1 MRRALIGLVLVLAG
15 AVALQ
20 AQCTVSKSSID
31 FGNVN
36 VGANSPQILT
46 VSVAAGFPGTV
57 NFSFQAVPTV
67 FSVSPQSLIG
77 VAAGQSRDVTV
88 SFTPNGAGA
97 AQGEVLV
104 NTSSQ
109 FNCPVSPTNAVILT
123 GTGVAAGAPFTISPN
138 PLNFGNVVAGATRTL
153 PITVAIP
160 SGQNPLDFSFQIT
173 GAGFSTSDPLAFS
186 LTAGLSQT
194 INITFTAGANG
205 AFTGALQGTAGST
218 PVFVSLQ
225 ANVVPAFTLSPTSL
239 ALGDV
244 LLGCSASQGAQVIP
258 NATLSFSL
266 ASDTSFFTVAP
277 TAFVT
282 GVTQAVQVRFT
293 PSSVGSTK
301 GTISVAAT
309 LNNNPVLG
317 SSLSLTGRGFDV
329 VPNTAAADFGSV
341 PVGGASPPQ
350 TVTLA
355 TAPVTAA
362 TLLFSATSDNPAFT
376 VTMNGGQ
383 AQITFRPSA
392 VKAESGTITFTIT
405 RTDQGFT
412 PCVVTRAVSV
422 RGAGVS
428 LGLALNPTSV
438 DFGPV
443 TLGTTSPNKNVSLN
457 STATLGFTGT
467 VTSDNPAFLV
477 TPASF
482 SLSAGGAQAFTL
494 NFRPPAT
501 GAASGTLTFSLT
513 STSVSAAAFQTSLTL
528 QVTGTGQAPVT
539 LTVTP
544 TALDFG
550 DVTVGLAASR
560 TVTVTNTGQAPGAV
574 TATPS
579 TPTVTVSPSTF
590 NLNGGASQQVVIGF
604 LPATSGTLQARVDFA
619 AGDTTVSLGLAGR
632 GVIPTFSYT
641 FVAGQSN
648 TPVSPGGS
656 IGLPTTPVGSS
667 NAVDFQIRNSGTV
680 AGTVGR
686 IVTSGGTFTLL
697 TPPTLPATL
706 APGETLTVRVSFQ
719 PATPGTATGSLTV
732 DNQSFTLSGLGRV
745 RAVTFTGA
753 GSTPPRTQQTI
764 GFQLP
769 DRPTTTLTGTL
780 TLEFVPNA
788 LGGDDQMIA
797 FPNGLRRIDFTV
809 PANTDLSTFTGGVN
823 QIGFQTGT
831 VAGTIT
837 FRLTLQAGGVDVT
850 PAPAPAQI
858 FTVARAGPVIVG
870 TPTIASRTATTF
882 QVVVVGFA
890 TSREVNTATFRFNA
904 SGTGSLQT
912 PALTLNANAAYIDF
926 YSSIAADPNPAR
938 ATNANLFGSQFT
950 MTVPFNVTGDLA
962 AIRSVTITLSNGD
975 GTSAA
980 VDVSF

>member
-1 MRRALIGLVLVLAG
+1 MRRALMGLVLALAG
-15 AVALQ
+15 AVAVQ

-36 VGANSPQILT
+36 VGTNSPQVLT
-46 VSVAAGFPGTV
+46 VSVAAGFPGPV
-57 NFSFQAVPTV
+57 NFSFQAAPTV
-67 FSVSPQSLIG
+67 FSVSPQSVIG
-77 VAAGQSRDVTV
+77 VPAGQSRDVTV
-88 SFTPNGAGA
+88 TFTPNGAGQV
-97 AQGEVLV
+97 QGEVLV

-123 GTGVAAGAPFTISPN
+123 GTGVAAGAPYTISPK
-138 PLNFGNVVAGATRTL
+138 PLNFGNVVAGSSRTL
-153 PITVAIP
+153 PITVAVP
-160 SGQNPLDFSFQIT
+160 SGQNPLDFSFQVT
-173 GAGFSTSDPLAFS
+173 GAGFGTSDPLAFS
-186 LTAGLSQT
+186 LTPGLSQT
-194 INITFTAGANG
+194 INITFTATTSG
-205 AFTGALQGTAGST
+205 AFTGALQGTAGSA

-244 LLGCSASQGAQVIP
+244 LLGCSASQTAQVIP

-266 ASDTSFFTVAP
+266 TSDTSFFTVAP
-277 TAFVT
+277 TAFIT

-293 PSSVGSTK
+293 PNTVGSTK
-301 GTISVAAT
+301 GAISVAAT
-309 LNNNPVLG
+309 LNESPVPG
-317 SSLSLTGRGFDV
+317 SALSLTGRGFDV
-329 VPNTAAADFGSV
+329 VPNTAAVDFGSV
-341 PVGGASPPQ
+341 PVGGASNQ

-376 VTMNGGQ
+376 VTMNGNQ
-383 AQITFRPSA
+383 AQITFRPDA
-392 VKAESGTITFTIT
+392 VGGASGTLTFTIT
-405 RTDQGFT
+405 RTDRGFT

-428 LGLALNPTSV
+428 LGLTLNPTSV
-438 DFGPV
+438 DFGAV
-443 TLGTTSPNKNVSLN
+443 SVGTTSPNKNVSLN
-457 STATLGFTGT
+457 STSTVAFTGT
-467 VTSDNPAFLV
+467 VTSSNPAFLV
-477 TPASF
+477 SPASF

-513 STSVSAAAFQTSLTL
+513 SSSLSALVVQTSLTL
-528 QVTGTGQAPVT
+528 PVTGTGQAPVT

-579 TPTVTVSPSTF
+579 TPTVTVSPSSF

-604 LPATSGTLQARVDFA
+604 LPATSGSLQARVDFA
-619 AGDTTVSLGLAGR
+619 GGDTTVSLGLSGR

-641 FVAGQSN
+641 FVAGQNN

-680 AGTVGR
+680 TGTVGR
-686 IVTSGGTFTLL
+686 IVASGGAFSLPA
-697 TPPTLPATL
+697 PPTLPATL

-719 PATPGTATGSLTV
+719 PATPGPATGSLTV
-732 DNQSFTLSGLGRV
+732 DNNQVFTLSGVGLV
-745 RAVTFTGA
+745 RRVTFTGA
-753 GSTPPRTQQTI
+753 SSVPPRTQQTI
-764 GFQLP
+764 GFQLA
-769 DRPTTTLTGTL
+769 DRPTTPLTGTL

-797 FPNGLRRIDFTV
+797 FPNGLRRIDVTV
-809 PANTDLSTFTGGVN
+809 PANSDLSTFTGGVN

-831 VAGTIT
+831 VAGIIT

-850 PAPAPAQI
+850 PSPAPVQI

-870 TPTIASRTATTF
+870 TPTIANRTATAF

-912 PALTLNANAAYIDF
+912 PALTVNVNTAYTDF
-926 YSSIAADPNPAR
+926 YNTIAADPNPTR
-938 ATNANLFGSQFT
+938 ATNANLYGGQFT
-950 MTVPFNVTGDLA
+950 LTVPFTVTGDLA
-962 AIRSVTITLSNGD
+962 AIRSVTVTLSNGD